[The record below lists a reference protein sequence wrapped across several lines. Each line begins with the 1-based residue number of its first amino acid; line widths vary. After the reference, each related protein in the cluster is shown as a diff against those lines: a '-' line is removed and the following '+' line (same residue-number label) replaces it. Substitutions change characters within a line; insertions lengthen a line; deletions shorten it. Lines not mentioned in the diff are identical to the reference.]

1 MTAGRLVRW
10 SSMAAGT
17 FVFLYLLTWL
27 SSMPMAQKGTD
38 GSLLRLSWKAV
49 PERIEVCRELSDEEL
64 AKLAEHM
71 RQRVRCDG
79 RFATYTLRVEVDG
92 QAVHEGIVRGAGLRH
107 DRPMFLLHEIGMNP
121 GEHRLR
127 VVFERR
133 EKTDGDSAI
142 HGPAERARA
151 DTGLYLGRAE
161 REVVERER
169 RAQAAIPSYV
179 ELDTVLT
186 FLPERALVVTFDA
199 ERRVFQVLNEL
210 PR

>member
-1 MTAGRLVRW
+1 MTAGRLARLTLMV
-10 SSMAAGT
+10 AGT
-17 FVFLYLLTWL
+17 VVFLYLMTQL
-27 SSMPMAQKGTD
+27 SSVPMAQGVSE
-38 GSLLRLSWKAV
+38 GALLRLSWKAV
-49 PERIEVCRELSDEEL
+49 PERIEVCRELSEEEL

-79 RFATYTLRVEVDG
+79 RFATYTLRVEVDER
-92 QAVHEGIVRGAGLRH
+92 AVHEGIVRGAGLRN

-127 VVFERR
+127 VVFQRR
-133 EKTDGDSAI
+133 EKSNGESAL
-142 HGPAERARA
+142 HTSVSGARA
-151 DTGLYLGRAE
+151 DTGLYPGRAE

-186 FLPERALVVTFDA
+186 FLPERALVVSFDA
-199 ERRVFQVLNEL
+199 ERRMFQVLSEL

>member
-1 MTAGRLVRW
+1 MTAGRLARLTLMV
-10 SSMAAGT
+10 AGT
-17 FVFLYLLTWL
+17 VVFLYLMTQL
-27 SSMPMAQKGTD
+27 SSVPMAQGVSE
-38 GSLLRLSWKAV
+38 GALLRLSWKAV
-49 PERIEVCRELSDEEL
+49 PERIEVCRELSEEEL

-79 RFATYTLRVEVDG
+79 RFATYTLRVEVDER
-92 QAVHEGIVRGAGLRH
+92 AVHEGIVRGAGLRN

-127 VVFERR
+127 VTFARR
-133 EKTDGDSAI
+133 EKTIGDSTA
-142 HGPAERARA
+142 HMRVGA
-151 DTGLYLGRAE
+151 DTGLYPGRAE

-179 ELDTVLT
+179 ELDTMLT
-186 FLPERALVVTFDA
+186 FLPERALVVSFDA
-199 ERRVFQVLNEL
+199 ERRMFQVLSEL